1 MSENV
6 APRHPDISDFPHLP
20 GVYLMKDANDT
31 IIYIGKARDLKK
43 RVSQYFQTDKNKS
56 PKTKVLVSK
65 IRDIEYI
72 VTSTEVE
79 ALILEANL
87 IKKNRP
93 RYNISLKDDKRYPYV
108 KVTVNSRYPRIY
120 LVRRRLMDDA
130 VYFGPYT
137 SVKPVRTTLDL
148 ISQIFKIRRCHG
160 NPAQKKRP
168 CLNYH
173 INRCMGP
180 CTGDVDAEEYRDNVK
195 AAVKYLRGDTGDLL
209 GKLRQ
214 QMQEYAEKQRYEAA
228 SVIRDQIEGL
238 RELAKQQR
246 TTAGIDDRDV
256 IGLHVDEKDI
266 YVQLFYVR
274 SGNMVG
280 RADFELNRGKSTS
293 SEIIAEFIKQY
304 YQDSPVPPEI
314 VVPEMPPE
322 EEVIL
327 KWLSEKA
334 GRKVTLNIPR
344 IGEKKKLLDMAMKNA
359 TMARERTNT
368 EKAKK
373 EGTLKGL
380 ETLQEKLGIGT
391 LPRHIE
397 GFDISNISG
406 SDPVASMVVFKNGTP
421 SKADYRHYN
430 IKGVEGIDD
439 FAMMAEAVDRRYSR
453 MKEDKQAMPDLIL
466 IDGGEGQVNAANRE
480 LQKLQMNIP
489 VIGLAKKFE
498 HIIFPDTHPRK
509 LLILPKKSP
518 ALKILM
524 QIRDEAHRFAVAS
537 HRKRRSARL
546 SHSELDGIEGIGEKK
561 KKELLQHFG
570 SVEKVR
576 EAEEKEIAEIEGIGK
591 ALSRRIA
598 EKLREQK

>member
-1 MSENV
+1 MSENIV
-6 APRHPDISDFPHLP
+6 PGHPDISDFPHLP

-56 PKTKVLVSK
+56 QKTKVLVSK

-108 KVTVNSRYPRIY
+108 KVTINSRYPRIY

-209 GKLRQ
+209 DKLRQ
-214 QMQEYAEKQRYEAA
+214 HMQEYAEKQRYEAA

-238 RELAKQQR
+238 KELAKQQR

-256 IGLHVDEKDI
+256 IGLYVDEKDV

-274 SGNMVG
+274 NGSMVG

-322 EEVIL
+322 EKVIL

-359 TMARERTNT
+359 TMARERANT

-380 ETLQEKLGIGT
+380 EILQEKLGIGT

-430 IKGVEGIDD
+430 IKSVEGIDD

-466 IDGGEGQVNAANRE
+466 IDGGEGQVNAASRE

-489 VIGLAKKFE
+489 IIGLAKKFE
-498 HIIFPDTHPRK
+498 HIIFPDNHPRK
-509 LLILPKKSP
+509 LRILPKKSP

-524 QIRDEAHRFAVAS
+524 QVRDEAHRFAVAS

-570 SVEKVR
+570 SVEKIR
-576 EAEEKEIAEIEGIGK
+576 QAEEKEVAEIEGIGK
-591 ALSRRIA
+591 ELARRIA

>member
-1 MSENV
+1 MSENIV
-6 APRHPDISDFPHLP
+6 PGHPDISDFPHMP

-43 RVSQYFQTDKNKS
+43 RVSQYFQADKNKS

-65 IRDIEYI
+65 IREIEYI

-79 ALILEANL
+79 ALVLEANL

-108 KVTVNSRYPRIY
+108 KVTINSRYPRIY
-120 LVRRRLMDDA
+120 LARRRLMDDA

-148 ISQIFKIRRCHG
+148 ISQLFKIRRCHG

-195 AAVKYLRGDTGDLL
+195 AAVKYLRGNTGDLL
-209 GKLRQ
+209 GKLKQ
-214 QMQEYAEKQRYEAA
+214 QMQQYAEKQQYEAA

-238 RELAKQQR
+238 KELAKQQR

-280 RADFELNRGKSTS
+280 RADFELYRGKSTS
-293 SEIIAEFIKQY
+293 SEVIAEFIKQY

-334 GRKVTLNIPR
+334 GRKVTLNIPQ

-359 TMARERTNT
+359 TMARDRANT

-373 EGTLKGL
+373 EGTLQGL

-439 FAMMAEAVDRRYSR
+439 FAMMAEAVKRRYSH
-453 MKEDKQAMPDLIL
+453 MKDDKLAMPDLIL
-466 IDGGEGQVNAANRE
+466 IDGGEGQVNAANRD
-480 LQKLQMNIP
+480 LQKLQINIP
-489 VIGLAKKFE
+489 IIGLAKKFE

-524 QIRDEAHRFAVAS
+524 QVRDEAHRFAVAS

-561 KKELLQHFG
+561 KKEILQHFG

-576 EAEEKEIAEIEGIGK
+576 QAEEKEVTKVDGIGK
-591 ALSRRIA
+591 ALARRIT